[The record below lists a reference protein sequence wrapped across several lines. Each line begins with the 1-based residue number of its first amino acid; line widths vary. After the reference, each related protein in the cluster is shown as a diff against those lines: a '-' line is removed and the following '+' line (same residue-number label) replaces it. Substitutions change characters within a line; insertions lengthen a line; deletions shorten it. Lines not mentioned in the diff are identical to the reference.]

1 MKIGVTGAKV
11 VEFNDVWRII
21 YKEQVVGE
29 LKDKGVALAIA
40 LDSEELDDRLDKVVE
55 KSPIIVVKP
64 DEAA

>member
-40 LDSEELDDRLDKVVE
+40 LDSEELNDRLDKVQE
-55 KSPIIVVKP
+55 KSPIVVAKP
-64 DEAA
+64 EEAA

>member
-64 DEAA
+64 EEAA

>member
-55 KSPIIVVKP
+55 KSPIIVAKP
-64 DEAA
+64 EEAA

>member
-1 MKIGVTGAKV
+1 

-40 LDSEELDDRLDKVVE
+40 LDSEELDERLDKVVE
-55 KSPIIVVKP
+55 KSPIVVVKP

>member
-40 LDSEELDDRLDKVVE
+40 LDSEELDERLDKVVE
-55 KSPIIVVKP
+55 KSPIVVVKP

>member
-55 KSPIIVVKP
+55 KSPIVVVKP

>member
-40 LDSEELDDRLDKVVE
+40 LDSEELDDSLDKVVE
-55 KSPIIVVKP
+55 KSPIIVAKP
-64 DEAA
+64 EEAA